1 MDLAAS
7 AETVAAAIRE
17 MLVSVRPQLSDAVQ
31 VTRQSRKTNN
41 AVEPHLLAA
50 LSDASSVM
58 FLDVETTGLS
68 RHYDELTLVGWLLNG
83 IYHVHVMGDNDEP
96 LRSSLRAAS
105 ALVTFNGT
113 LFDIP
118 FLAKSFAHLSLP
130 KTHADLRF
138 LARRVD
144 LTGGQ
149 KAIEKQ
155 LGVKVREGVEDLDGA
170 QAVLLWHRYL
180 RGDVNRFAVSLTI
193 TGPTSSLCGTYST
206 WSLKGWL
213 LALISGSQTLGSR
226 Y

>member
-1 MDLAAS
+1 
-7 AETVAAAIRE
+7 
-17 MLVSVRPQLSDAVQ
+17 
-31 VTRQSRKTNN
+31 
-41 AVEPHLLAA
+41 
-50 LSDASSVM
+50 
-58 FLDVETTGLS
+58 
-68 RHYDELTLVGWLLNG
+68 
-83 IYHVHVMGDNDEP
+83 MGDNDEP

-180 RGDVNRFAVSLTI
+180 RGDVELLRRLIDYNRSDVVAMRHILDVVLER
-193 TGPTSSLCGTYST
+193 LV
-206 WSLKGWL
+206 
-213 LALISGSQTLGSR
+213 ISPDFWFTNSRFSQL
-226 Y
+226 